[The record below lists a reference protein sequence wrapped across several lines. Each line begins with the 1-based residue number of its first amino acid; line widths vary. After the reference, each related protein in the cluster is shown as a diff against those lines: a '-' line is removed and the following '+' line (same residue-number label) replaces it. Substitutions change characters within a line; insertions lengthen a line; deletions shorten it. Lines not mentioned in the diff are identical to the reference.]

1 MKDET
6 DFAST
11 NASLAAFANARNW
24 FATESIS
31 AGSCLIEQADD
42 IKQGG
47 FTTTRGPH
55 NHNELAAFD
64 GEVKIFESK

>member
-1 MKDET
+1 MKDKA

-11 NASLAAFANARNW
+11 NAGLATFANARNW
-24 FATESIS
+24 LATESVS
-31 AGSCLIEQADD
+31 AGSRLIEQADD

-55 NHNELAAFD
+55 NHNELAAFN